1 MTQTPRGAAGPA
13 PLSLLVMRHS
23 KTEQAAETDHVRR
36 LTERGRVDAAAAGAW
51 VASSGLAPGIILAS
65 TAARAEETAELVA
78 TVAGVRR
85 VELIDEL
92 YGADG
97 YEVLDIVSAHVPDE
111 LTSAMVIG
119 HNPAIAQ
126 LGFLIQADG
135 AAEVRFPTSGIG
147 AFGFDVDS
155 WAELD
160 EGHGRLLASYTPG
173 D

>member
-1 MTQTPRGAAGPA
+1 MTGTTGSAAGAAG
-13 PLSLLVMRHS
+13 LTLLVMRHS

-36 LTERGRVDAAAAGAW
+36 LTDRGRADAGAAGAW

-78 TVAGVRR
+78 TMAGVRR
-85 VELIDEL
+85 IELIDEL

-97 YEVLDIVSAHVPDE
+97 YEALDVVSATVPDE
-111 LTSAMVIG
+111 LASAMVIG
-119 HNPAIAQ
+119 HNPAMAQ

-135 AAEVRFPTSGIG
+135 SAEVRFPTSGVG
-147 AFGFDVDS
+147 AFGFDVTT
-155 WAELD
+155 WADVD

>member
-1 MTQTPRGAAGPA
+1 MTGTSGSAGDPAA
-13 PLSLLVMRHS
+13 LNLLVMRHS
-23 KTEQAAETDHVRR
+23 KTEPAAETDHVRR
-36 LTERGRVDAAAAGAW
+36 LTERGRADAAAAGAW
-51 VASSGLAPGIILAS
+51 VAASGLAPGVILAS

-97 YEVLDIVSAHVPDE
+97 YEILDIVTAHVPDE
-111 LTSAMVIG
+111 LTSAMVVG

-126 LGFLIQADG
+126 FGFLIQADG
-135 AAEVRFPTSGIG
+135 AAEVRFPTSAIG
-147 AFGFDVDS
+147 AFGFDVES
-155 WAELD
+155 WVDVD
-160 EGHGRLLASYTPG
+160 EGHARLLASYAPG